1 MSSSKPK
8 IQPPVPPPPVPT
20 IDDAS
25 KARDDSD
32 ALRKRRGR
40 ASMILAGKNIESGK
54 AKYQSGA
61 KTLTGG

>member
-8 IQPPVPPPPVPT
+8 MPPPPAPPPPVPT

-40 ASMILAGKNIESGK
+40 AASILAGKIAESTS
-54 AKYQSGA
+54 KYQSAA

>member
-40 ASMILAGKNIESGK
+40 AASILAGKTSESTS
-54 AKYQSGA
+54 KYQSGA

>member
-1 MSSSKPK
+1 MSFGKKP
-8 IQPPVPPPPVPT
+8 QTPTPVAPPPVPT

-40 ASMILAGKNIESGK
+40 AASILAGKSSMATNMVAS
-54 AKYQSGA
+54 AA